1 MEDSVADI
9 QLRRERL
16 PIKNALI
23 LAVVSFGVTR
33 EGDPYYNFILHPSR
47 EPEAPYKT
55 PLDRA
60 EFHWSK
66 SLHPW

>member
-9 QLRRERL
+9 ELRRERQPAL

-33 EGDPYYNFILHPSR
+33 DKFKAILITILFYILQ
-47 EPEAPYKT
+47 EILKLFT
-55 PLDRA
+55 KL
-60 EFHWSK
+60 
-66 SLHPW
+66 L

>member
-9 QLRRERL
+9 ELRRERL

-33 EGDPYYNFILHPSR
+33 DKFKAALITILFYILQ
-47 EPEAPYKT
+47 E
-55 PLDRA
+55 
-60 EFHWSK
+60 
-66 SLHPW
+66 SLKLLTKLL

>member
-9 QLRRERL
+9 ELRRERL

-33 EGDPYYNFILHPSR
+33 DKFKAILITILFYILQ
-47 EPEAPYKT
+47 E
-55 PLDRA
+55 
-60 EFHWSK
+60 
-66 SLHPW
+66 SLKLLTKLL